1 MSELVDLT
9 WDFIGERYAP
19 DIRREETALQSGLT
33 AYTGVTYNMNHD
45 GMSGTYIDFPGHI
58 AQTDN
63 GLYADNCPLD
73 MLYRVPASVIRLAK
87 RSGEGAVN
95 ADELEQAFGGKVTTP
110 ALIINALADA
120 MEPSDIDRRSVYLD
134 NSAIQWIIDS
144 RCKLLVSDIYESK
157 ALHGVFPKLFGA
169 GVSTVCMPV
178 NLHKLPV
185 GTVRLTTLFAK
196 MPQVTQLPCRV
207 VAEF

>member
-1 MSELVDLT
+1 MPTLVDLT

-19 DIRREETALQSGLT
+19 DIRREENPLQSGST
-33 AYTGVTYNMNHD
+33 SYTGVTYNVNHD

-73 MLYRVPASVIRLAK
+73 MLYRVPASVIKLNCQ
-87 RSGEGAVN
+87 SGDGAVS
-95 ADELEQAFGGKVTTP
+95 AGDLEAAFGGKVTTP
-110 ALIINALADA
+110 AIIINALAGTL
-120 MEPSDIDRRSVYLD
+120 EPSDIDRRSVYLD
-134 NSAIQWIIDS
+134 NSAIQWIIDCK
-144 RCKLLVSDIYESK
+144 CKLLVSDIYESK

-169 GVSTVCMPV
+169 GISTVCMPV
-178 NLHKLPV
+178 NLHKLTAKEV
-185 GTVRLTTLFAK
+185 LLTTLFAK

>member
-19 DIRREETALQSGLT
+19 DIRCEETALQSGLT

-73 MLYRVPASVIRLAK
+73 MLYRVPASVIHMDFK
-87 RSGEGAVN
+87 SGDGAVS
-95 ADELEQAFGGKVTTP
+95 AGDLEAAFGGKVNTP
-110 ALIINALADA
+110 AIIINALGKV
-120 MEPSDIDRRSVYLD
+120 EPTGIDRRSVYLD
-134 NSAIQWIIDS
+134 NSAIQWIIDCK
-144 RCKLLVSDIYESK
+144 CKLLVSDIYESK
-157 ALHGVFPKLFGA
+157 VLHGVFPKLFGA
-169 GVSTVCMPV
+169 GITTVCMPV
-178 NLHKLPV
+178 NLHKLTAAKV
-185 GTVRLTTLFAK
+185 FLTTLFPK
-196 MPQVTQLPCRV
+196 MPRVTQLPCRV